1 MAKKQSSLINMVLTL
16 FVITAVA
23 AVALG
28 FVYSFTKGPIEDVKK
43 EKLSKALSEVLPEF
57 DTVANEI
64 IAITWDKK
72 LDSVPVFKVFKGN
85 VQVGTAVE
93 AITHIGFGGDVKV
106 LVGFDANGNIFGY
119 SVLEHK
125 ETAGLGS
132 KMGEWFQKGGKGNVI
147 GKDLST
153 KADVKKDGGDVDA
166 ITAATISSRAFCDA
180 LNKAYAAY
188 KASGNT
194 CAQQAEAEPLE
205 EVKEKSEE
213 PAENVEPA
221 APVETAENVEPTNE
235 GGNDN
240 E

>member
-16 FVITAVA
+16 FVITTVA

-28 FVYSFTKGPIEDVKK
+28 FVYYFTQEPISKVK
-43 EKLSKALSEVLPEF
+43 EKRLKEALTKVLPEF
-57 DTVANEI
+57 DHQEANDI
-64 IAITWDKK
+64 DGT
-72 LDSVPVFKVFKGN
+72 PVYKAFDAN
-85 VQVGTAVE
+85 NQLVGTAIE
-93 AITHIGFGGDVKV
+93 AVTDKGFGGDVKV
-106 LVGFDANGNIFGY
+106 LVGFDTDGKIFGY

-132 KMGEWFQKGGKGNVI
+132 KMGEWFQEGGKGNVI

-153 KADVKKDGGDVDA
+153 EAKVRKDGGDVDA
-166 ITAATISSRAFCDA
+166 ITAATISSRAFCDV
-180 LNKAYAAY
+180 LNRAYATY

-194 CAQQAEAEPLE
+194 CAQQADAEPQE
-205 EVKEKSEE
+205 EVK
-213 PAENVEPA
+213 N
-221 APVETAENVEPTNE
+221 ETAEPANVEPTNE